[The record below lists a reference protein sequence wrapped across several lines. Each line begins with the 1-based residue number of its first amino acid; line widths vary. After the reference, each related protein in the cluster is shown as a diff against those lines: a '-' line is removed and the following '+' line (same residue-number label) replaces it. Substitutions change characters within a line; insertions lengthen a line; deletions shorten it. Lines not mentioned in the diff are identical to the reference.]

1 MGGKIYISKSQSYSM
16 EDYEKLLNEAYG
28 KVKKTEDNGERF
40 EIPKVEGHFEG
51 KKTILTNFYQIA
63 SHLRR
68 NPEHFQKFI
77 LREIAASGQKEGD
90 RLVLNMTVPST
101 KINQK
106 IEQYVKEFVLCE
118 QCGKPDT
125 ELTKEDRL
133 SFVKCMACGAKHS
146 VRSKI

>member
-1 MGGKIYISKSQSYSM
+1 M
-16 EDYEKLLNEAYG
+16 DYEELLNEAYG
-28 KVKKTEDNGERF
+28 KVKKSESSGERF
-40 EIPKVEGHFEG
+40 EIPKIEGHFEG
-51 KKTILTNFYQIA
+51 KKTILTNFFQIA

-77 LREIAASGQKEGD
+77 LKEVAASGQKEGD
-90 RLVLNMTVPST
+90 RLVLNMTVPSA

>member
-1 MGGKIYISKSQSYSM
+1 M
-16 EDYEKLLNEAYG
+16 ENYEQLLNDAYG
-28 KVKKTEDNGERF
+28 KVKKSESNGERF

-51 KKTILTNFYQIA
+51 KKTILTNFFQIA
-63 SHLRR
+63 SFLRR
-68 NPEHFQKFI
+68 NPEHFQKFM
-77 LREIAASGQKEGD
+77 LRELAASGQKEGD

-106 IEQYVKEFVLCE
+106 VEQYVKEFVLCE

-125 ELTKEDRL
+125 ELVKEDRL
-133 SFVKCMACGAKHS
+133 SFIKCMACGAKHS

>member
-1 MGGKIYISKSQSYSM
+1 M
-16 EDYEKLLNEAYG
+16 ENYEKLLNEAYG
-28 KVKKTEDNGERF
+28 KIKKQEGNGERF

-51 KKTILTNFYQIA
+51 KKTIITNFFQIA

-68 NPEHFQKFI
+68 NPEHFQKFM
-77 LREIAASGQKEGD
+77 LRELAASGQREGD
-90 RLVLNMTVPST
+90 RLVLNMTVPSA

-125 ELTKEDRL
+125 ELIKEDRL
-133 SFVKCMACGAKHS
+133 SFIKCMACGAKHS

>member
-1 MGGKIYISKSQSYSM
+1 M
-16 EDYEKLLNEAYG
+16 EDYEKLLNEAYS
-28 KVKKTEDNGERF
+28 KVKKSEDSGERF

-51 KKTILTNFYQIA
+51 KKTILTNFLQIA

-68 NPEHFQKFI
+68 NPEHFQKFL
-77 LREIAASGQKEGD
+77 LRELAASGQQEGD
-90 RLVLNMTVPST
+90 RLILNMTVPSA

-106 IEQYVKEFVLCE
+106 VEQYVKEFVLCE

-125 ELTKEDRL
+125 ELVKEDRL
-133 SFVKCMACGAKHS
+133 SFVKCLACGAKHS